1 MRTTQA
7 TRILRTSSLLLTM
20 AVVLVQCQEEQV
32 ASSTSGTAQ
41 EVAGTQQTQQQREQ
55 AQEAEQRSV
64 PPSPT
69 EPFLISTFEIDQVR
83 VVPIATGLANPWGM
97 AFRDNGDILITE
109 RYTGKL
115 RVVRDGKLL
124 DTDITGV
131 PEVYSEVFRA
141 GLMAVA
147 IHPEDDQI
155 IYLTYTKAIM
165 HEGEPNQAVSLVRA
179 RLVEDKLTDVQEIFV
194 AKGVDSAIAASA
206 LLFTADGKLM
216 MSVGGAYVFAN
227 TGELAQD
234 PAVHY
239 GKLLRLNDDGTAP
252 ADNPFVES
260 GEFLPEVYSVG
271 HRNQL
276 GLAIHPETGELW
288 ASENGPQGG
297 DEANIIQAGKNY
309 GWPYASY
316 SRQYRGDWVSQTPWL
331 AEYESPAVV
340 WWPSIAPAALTF
352 YSGEQ
357 FPEWQGNLFVGSM
370 MEGRIPGTGHLER
383 IVFNS
388 RGQEIRREGLL
399 KELHHRVR
407 DVQQGPDG
415 YLYILT
421 DEEDGALLRL
431 EPSI

>member
-7 TRILRTSSLLLTM
+7 MRILRTSSLLLTM
-20 AVVLVQCQEEQV
+20 AVVLVQCQEEQL
-32 ASSTSGTAQ
+32 ASSTAGTAQ
-41 EVAGTQQTQQQREQ
+41 EVAGTQQIPQEREQ

-131 PEVYSEVFRA
+131 PEVYSEVSRA

-206 LLFTADGKLM
+206 LLFTPDGKLM